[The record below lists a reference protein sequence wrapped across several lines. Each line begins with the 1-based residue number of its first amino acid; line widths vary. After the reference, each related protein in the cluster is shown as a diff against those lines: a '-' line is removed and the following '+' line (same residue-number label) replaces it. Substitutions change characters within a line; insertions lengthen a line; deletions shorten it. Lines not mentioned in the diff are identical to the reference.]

1 MHVQWVMVSVF
12 HTPNVAEAQQIA
24 SMLRANGIETFIPD
38 DVTSN
43 IAPYHLVHT
52 GGINVQVGD
61 ADAEKARGL
70 IKGAKGTGEI
80 KES

>member
-1 MHVQWVMVSVF
+1 MVAVF
-12 HTPNVAEAQQIA
+12 HTPNVAEAQQVA

-52 GGINVQVGD
+52 GGIKIQVSEADVDRARDLIKNVQDQGN
-61 ADAEKARGL
+61 
-70 IKGAKGTGEI
+70 
-80 KES
+80 SQQ

>member
-1 MHVQWVMVSVF
+1 MVSIF

-61 ADAEKARGL
+61 GDAAKAREL
-70 IKGAKGTGEI
+70 IKNIQGEGEI
-80 KES
+80 QPD

>member
-1 MHVQWVMVSVF
+1 MVSVF

-24 SMLRANGIETFIPD
+24 SMLRANGVETFIPD

-52 GGINVQVGD
+52 GGINVQVD
-61 ADAEKARGL
+61 DDDAEKARAL
-70 IKGAKGTGEI
+70 IKDAREGGAKPE
-80 KES
+80 

>member
-1 MHVQWVMVSVF
+1 MVSVF
-12 HTPNVAEAQQIA
+12 NTPNVAEAQQIA

-52 GGINVQVGD
+52 GGINVQVGE
-61 ADAEKARGL
+61 ADAEKARAL
-70 IKGAKGTGEI
+70 IKDARESGATPE
-80 KES
+80 